1 MSLSRSDR
9 LGAVLSV
16 VSADRLPDSSGLSEF
31 RLDTVGVV
39 SEALRDQVRRTLTER
54 DPIDDAERASI
65 ERTLTELDRLADP
78 FDRESDPIHV
88 TGSAVVVGPR
98 GVVLLKHKRLGLWL
112 QPGGHV
118 DAGETPWEGALR
130 EAREET
136 GLDVTFADV
145 GDDGV
150 PHLVHVDVHPGGRGH
165 THLDLRYLV
174 HGGDADPTP
183 PEGESQEI
191 AWFDWPDAIER
202 ASDDRLTALLHH
214 LAPPRPVC
222 P

>member
-39 SEALRDQVRRTLTER
+39 PEALRDQVRRTLTER

-136 GLDVTFADV
+136 GLDVTLKQQMHTYSDPARDKRFHTITTVYVATGDGQLRAD
-145 GDDGV
+145 DDAADAAVFTRDTLPRDIVFDHRAILEDYYTGK
-150 PHLVHVDVHPGGRGH
+150 
-165 THLDLRYLV
+165 YAA
-174 HGGDADPTP
+174 HGG
-183 PEGESQEI
+183 
-191 AWFDWPDAIER
+191 
-202 ASDDRLTALLHH
+202 
-214 LAPPRPVC
+214 LAGL
-222 P
+222 